1 MRAVNRAAALGRKI
15 WGLLAMDENVWQT
28 PEDGLVTGSRL
39 RMWWLVHF
47 FGYRV
52 VGQKLAPRVTFYG
65 AMQMTPRWILSAP
78 AALEDG
84 F

>member
-1 MRAVNRAAALGRKI
+1 MN
-15 WGLLAMDENVWQT
+15 DQVWNT
-28 PEDGLVTGSRL
+28 PEDGVVTASRL
-39 RMWWLVHF
+39 RAWWLVRF

-65 AMQMTPRWILSAP
+65 ALQMTPRWILSAP
-78 AALEDG
+78 ATLPNR